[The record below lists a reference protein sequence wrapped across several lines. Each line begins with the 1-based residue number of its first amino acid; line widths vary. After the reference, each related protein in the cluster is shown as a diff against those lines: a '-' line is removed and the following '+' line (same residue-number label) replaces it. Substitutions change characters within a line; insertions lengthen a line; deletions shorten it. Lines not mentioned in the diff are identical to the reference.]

1 MRLVDL
7 GCRCGLRKDRASQ
20 VYNDAVQKEEELLKG
35 VKPGCQDS
43 LACGAAEVGGWGA
56 TENWS
61 RGRDGGRRERD
72 EGLD

>member
-43 LACGAAEVGGWGA
+43 LAWGC
-56 TENWS
+56 
-61 RGRDGGRRERD
+61 RGGRMRGHRELVKRKGWREAG
-72 EGLD
+72 EG